1 MLKYS
6 PAYYAEKYKHSFMA
20 MAEAIAENSVAKRG
34 KIGCVIYLSNHTLST
49 GWNGR
54 ESGSDSEVCEYPDRD
69 ETRVDTLHAERNA
82 ISKLPEGSDLLVGAI
97 LFSTRQPCLG
107 CSELIEKSGISKVY
121 YKEPYRCDKGLT
133 ELRKAGIV
141 VQQI

>member
-69 ETRVDTLHAERNA
+69 ETRVDTLHAEFNA
-82 ISKLPEGSDLLVGAI
+82 IHKLPEGSYLLVGAI

-107 CSELIEKSGISKVY
+107 CSELIVNAGISKVY
-121 YKEPYRCDKGLT
+121 FKEPYRCDKGLQF
-133 ELRKAGIV
+133 LAANDIV
-141 VQQI
+141 VTQI

>member
-6 PAYYAEKYKHSFMA
+6 PAYYAEKYKHSFMT

-54 ESGSDSEVCEYPDRD
+54 ESGSDSEV
-69 ETRVDTLHAERNA
+69 
-82 ISKLPEGSDLLVGAI
+82 
-97 LFSTRQPCLG
+97 
-107 CSELIEKSGISKVY
+107 
-121 YKEPYRCDKGLT
+121 
-133 ELRKAGIV
+133 
-141 VQQI
+141 